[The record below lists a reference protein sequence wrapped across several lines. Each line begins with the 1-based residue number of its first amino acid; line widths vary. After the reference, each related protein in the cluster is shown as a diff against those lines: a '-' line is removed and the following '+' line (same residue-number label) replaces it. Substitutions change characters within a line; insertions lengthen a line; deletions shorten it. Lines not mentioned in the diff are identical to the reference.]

1 VIHVTKSD
9 QQLDL
14 YIEVESCYGEVES
27 FAGDGCR
34 PEAAVSGEV
43 CMEQFANPVAD
54 HVKDVVEALRVP
66 EPDELSPSAIT
77 TSLEAE
83 ALREEIVRVGRKLWE
98 RQYVDGN
105 GGNISCRVG
114 AKYVLCT
121 PTMMSKR
128 DMAPADIC
136 LSDMDGNIMAGNRLR
151 TSELLLHL
159 EIYRANERARAV
171 VHCHPPY
178 ATAFSLTGTVPPV
191 GLISEYEIFI
201 GPAAL
206 AQYETPGTHAF
217 AETVLPFV
225 KNHNTIL
232 LANHG
237 VVCWSDTVTHAEW
250 LTEILESYCKT
261 CVIAKQIG
269 KPLVH
274 IPDEKIQEILA
285 LKRKLGFPDARM
297 APSPEGE
304 DGGGVVN
311 PELEKLVGRVVSR
324 LEDRT

>member
-1 VIHVTKSD
+1 
-9 QQLDL
+9 
-14 YIEVESCYGEVES
+14 
-27 FAGDGCR
+27 
-34 PEAAVSGEV
+34 
-43 CMEQFANPVAD
+43 MEQFANPISDQVREVVEA
-54 HVKDVVEALRVP
+54 VVEALRVP
-66 EPDELSPSAIT
+66 KPDELSPSAASS
-77 TSLEAE
+77 SLEAD
-83 ALREEIVRVGRKLWE
+83 ALRAEIIRVGRKLWE

-105 GGNISCRVG
+105 GGNISCRLG
-114 AKYVLCT
+114 TKYVLCT

-128 DMAPADIC
+128 DMEPADIC
-136 LSDMDGNIMAGNRLR
+136 LSDMDGNIVAGDRLL

-159 EIYRANERARAV
+159 EIYRANPRARAV

-178 ATAFSLTGTVPPV
+178 ATAFSLTGTTPPV

-206 AQYETPGTHAF
+206 AHYETPGTHAF

-225 KNHNTIL
+225 QNHNTIL

-269 KPLVH
+269 KPLTY
-274 IPDEKIQEILA
+274 IPDAKIQEILA
-285 LKRKLGFPDARM
+285 LKRRLGFPDARM
-297 APSPEGE
+297 EPLGAPDSASAP
-304 DGGGVVN
+304 VN
-311 PELEKLVGRVVSR
+311 RELEKLVRQVVSR
-324 LEDRT
+324 LEER

>member
-1 VIHVTKSD
+1 
-9 QQLDL
+9 
-14 YIEVESCYGEVES
+14 
-27 FAGDGCR
+27 
-34 PEAAVSGEV
+34 
-43 CMEQFANPVAD
+43 MEQVANHISERVRE
-54 HVKDVVEALRVP
+54 VVEAVGETPRTP
-66 EPDELSPSAIT
+66 EPDELSPSAAAA
-77 TSLEAE
+77 SVEAA
-83 ALREEIVRVGRKLWE
+83 ALRGEIIGVGRKLWE

-105 GGNISCRVG
+105 GGNISCRLG

-128 DMAPADIC
+128 DMEPADIC
-136 LSDMDGNIMAGNRLR
+136 LSDMDGNILAGNRLR

-206 AQYETPGTHAF
+206 AHYETPGTHAF

-225 KNHNTIL
+225 KDHNTIL

-274 IPDEKIQEILA
+274 IPEEKIEEILV

-297 APSPEGE
+297 GPLPEE
-304 DGGGVVN
+304 EPDGVSVN
-311 PELEKLVGRVVSR
+311 PELDQLVRQVVAR
-324 LEDRT
+324 LEER

>member
-1 VIHVTKSD
+1 
-9 QQLDL
+9 
-14 YIEVESCYGEVES
+14 
-27 FAGDGCR
+27 
-34 PEAAVSGEV
+34 
-43 CMEQFANPVAD
+43 MEQFAHPITDQVREVVEA
-54 HVKDVVEALRVP
+54 VVEALRVP
-66 EPDELSPSAIT
+66 KPDDLSPSAV
-77 TSLEAE
+77 SRSFEAE
-83 ALREEIVRVGRKLWE
+83 ATRAEIIRVGRKLWE

-105 GGNISCRVG
+105 GGNISCRLG
-114 AKYVLCT
+114 TKYVLCT

-128 DMAPADIC
+128 DLEPADIC
-136 LSDMDGNIMAGNRLR
+136 LADMDGNIVAGDRLR

-159 EIYRANERARAV
+159 EIYRANPRARAV

-225 KNHNTIL
+225 QNHNTIL

-237 VVCWSDTVTHAEW
+237 VACWSDTVTHAEW

-274 IPDEKIQEILA
+274 IPEEKIQEILA

-297 APSPEGE
+297 ETLPALAASNAP
-304 DGGGVVN
+304 VN
-311 PELEKLVGRVVSR
+311 LELEKLVRQVISR
-324 LEDRT
+324 LEER